1 MGRLWDW
8 LTAVEVADEP
18 SVNGQTRSSWSVSDP
33 ALAEYFGLTGIG
45 DAGVLVTED
54 STLGLTA
61 VYRAISIISGTIAGL
76 PLKSYRTHPDG
87 TRERVDTF
95 LDNPSGFPYG
105 LTPFEWTE
113 LVLVH
118 LLLHGNAYL
127 LHVHNGGGALVGL
140 QPIHP
145 GCVTIKII
153 GGEPIYQVTDGL
165 GEIREYGTERLTH
178 IPALSTDGVRGYS
191 PLYLMRGA
199 FGTGIAADKAA
210 ARMFRNGYQI
220 GGLVTTEEDVTEEEA
235 RQIKQGLDSKLRG
248 PDHAG
253 DVAFVNRTLKFSPWT
268 MTSEEAQ
275 WHESRGYQVEE
286 ISRAFGVPPH
296 LLSQTEKQTSWGTGV
311 SEQNRGLARYTLA
324 PWTSRIEQRLSR
336 LLTRPTICEYDY
348 SGLLQSS
355 PKEELEMLA
364 LQLDKGI
371 LTIDEVRRIRNLE
384 PLAEPVTE
392 APVE

>member
-1 MGRLWDW
+1 MGRVWDW
-8 LTAVEVADEP
+8 LTAVEDPTPPIEV
-18 SVNGQTRSSWSVSDP
+18 RSSWSVTDP
-33 ALAEYFGLTGIG
+33 ALAEYFGITGIG

-54 STLGLTA
+54 SSLGLTA
-61 VYRAISIISGTIAGL
+61 VFRAISIISGTIAGL
-76 PLKSYRTHPDG
+76 PLKSYRTHPDN
-87 TRERVDTF
+87 TRERVPTF
-95 LDNPSGFPYG
+95 LDNPGGFEYG

-113 LVLVH
+113 VILVH

-127 LHVHNGGGALVGL
+127 LHVENGAGALAGL

-145 GCVTIKII
+145 GCVTVKIVA
-153 GGEPIYQVTDGL
+153 GEPVYQVTSGS
-165 GEIREYGTERLTH
+165 EIREYGPDRVTH

-191 PLYLMRGA
+191 PLYLMRRA
-199 FGTGIAADKAA
+199 FGTGIAADQAA

-235 RQIKQGLDSKLRG
+235 RQIKQGLDSKMRG

-253 DVAFVNRTLKFSPWT
+253 DLAFVNRTLKFSPWT

-324 PWTSRIEQRLSR
+324 PWTTRIEQRLSR
-336 LLTRPTICEYDY
+336 LLSRPTICEYDY

-355 PKEELEMLA
+355 PREELEMLA

-371 LTIDEVRRIRNLE
+371 LTVDEVRRIRNLE
-384 PLAEPVTE
+384 PLEQPEPVE